1 MINPN
6 VIHESAQHGRPI
18 SIRRSITLIV
28 IGAGI
33 GIVGIEAINAIRSRD
48 ISPKKAIG
56 YVQGVP
62 AHVQV
67 ASVDHAV
74 SGNVHVSVADVP
86 FVAHVV
92 PVDQVVDVNGVAAS
106 HAAEVNDV
114 VAVSAPVVVEH
125 VVEVNQVVAVN
136 CDAHGVS
143 VASNAVNNGVQTVF
157 GVLVPVVPEVTG

>member
-74 SGNVHVSVADVP
+74 SGNVHS
-86 FVAHVV
+86 
-92 PVDQVVDVNGVAAS
+92 NRIAA
-106 HAAEVNDV
+106 VTT
-114 VAVSAPVVVEH
+114 SASPP
-125 VVEVNQVVAVN
+125 
-136 CDAHGVS
+136 
-143 VASNAVNNGVQTVF
+143 
-157 GVLVPVVPEVTG
+157 LVGSMNKMNLRILS